1 MDDDGDDAPMRKT
14 ERLDARERD
23 AVFMRAI
30 GVDAFPPWL
39 IWGDPD
45 SDIYWDRVRAWFP
58 QFQIVLT
65 EDETPVASGWA
76 VPLHWSG
83 DLADLPTGYTDSLR
97 RAVEDH
103 EAARPTNTLVVC
115 AAVVLPG
122 HSRTG
127 LAGELLTAIRDLPAA
142 AGLDH
147 VLVPIRPT
155 LKSSYPLTD
164 IDTYAS
170 WTRRDGQPLDPWM
183 RTHLR
188 IGGTMLATAPAS
200 QTLRASVA
208 SWEEWAQLALPT
220 TGQYVIPGGPSPL
233 RVDRD
238 RDLGTLTE
246 ANIWIMHR

>member
-1 MDDDGDDAPMRKT
+1 MLRI
-14 ERLDARERD
+14 EQLDARDRD
-23 AVFMRAI
+23 DAFMRAI

-45 SDIYWDRVRAWFP
+45 SDVYWDRIRAWFP

-65 EDETPVASGWA
+65 DEEAPVASGWA

-83 DLADLPTGYTDSLR
+83 EVADVPTGYTDSLR

-103 EAARPTNTLVVC
+103 EATRAVNTLVVC

-122 HSRTG
+122 RPRTG
-127 LAGELLTAIRDLPAA
+127 LAGELLAAIRDHPAA
-142 AGLDH
+142 AELDH

-164 IDTYAS
+164 IDTYTS
-170 WTRRDGQPLDPWM
+170 WTRSDGQPLDPWL

-188 IGGTMLATAPAS
+188 IGGTVLATAPLS
-200 QTLRASVA
+200 QTLRAPVA
-208 SWEEWAQLALPT
+208 RWEEWARLALPT
-220 TGQYVIPGGPSPL
+220 TGQYVIPDAPSPL
-233 RVDRD
+233 HIDREH
-238 RDLGTLTE
+238 DLGTLIE
-246 ANIWIMHR
+246 ANIWIKHR